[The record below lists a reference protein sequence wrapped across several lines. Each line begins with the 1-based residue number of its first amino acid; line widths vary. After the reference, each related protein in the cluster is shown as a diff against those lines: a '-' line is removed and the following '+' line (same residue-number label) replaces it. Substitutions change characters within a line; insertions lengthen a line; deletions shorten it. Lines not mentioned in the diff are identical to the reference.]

1 MKSPSRAKIEMLK
14 REYPAGTK
22 VVLEAMDD
30 PQAPPVGTMGE
41 VLMVDDMGDL
51 VMEWEDGNGL
61 NLIPGADK
69 FRKVCDAK

>member
-51 VMEWEDGNGL
+51 VMQWENGSGL
-61 NLIPGADK
+61 NLIPGVDK
-69 FRKVCDAK
+69 FRKVGGKL